1 MSYLVL
7 ARKYRPRSFADVA
20 GQELVTRVLQGAI
33 ADGRIGH
40 AYLFCGP
47 RGTGKTTLARI
58 FAKALNC
65 EQGPAREPC
74 GQCER
79 CTSADA
85 GGEADIVEIDAAS
98 HTGVDDVRELRDQA
112 AYAPL
117 RARYKVYIVD
127 EAHMLSKQAFN
138 ALLKTLEEPPP
149 HVVFLFATTEP
160 HKVIG
165 TVLSRCQ
172 VLRLASIG
180 EEQIARRLAQVCE
193 LEGFQFGAGV
203 VEELARRSA
212 GGLRDALSLT
222 DQLVAL
228 VGPAPTAAD
237 LARLAPEGGARDFED
252 VLDELE
258 ACDRTRVLARLT
270 AQQGREAELVG
281 GLLNALRAG
290 LIALHLG
297 PEAPVLSGPA
307 DLRARQLERARR
319 LGPERMQIYFGE
331 LIAARE
337 RMRELPGH
345 EAHVLLHVLLELC
358 QPGATLPLAALE
370 ARLLELEQRL
380 AGATPASAPATPP
393 SSHASAPAHA
403 STARA
408 EERPLDA
415 RPTPSTAQ
423 PSAPASAAPRSS
435 SGRAPNPAALG
446 DTWKALLE
454 ELGKASPGLADLL
467 RRRGRL
473 VDAAGPVVRAALEAL
488 TEGERRMAA
497 DKRNLATAAR
507 AFERVLGRPVEVA
520 LDAGAP
526 PAAGSSAVDPF
537 TQKVAQLFGGALE
550 ERS

>member
-33 ADGRIGH
+33 ADARIGH

-74 GQCER
+74 GRCER

-112 AYAPL
+112 SYAPL
-117 RARYKVYIVD
+117 RARYKVYIID

-138 ALLKTLEEPPP
+138 ALLKTLEEPPA

-172 VLRLASIG
+172 VLRLAPIG
-180 EEQIARRLAQVCE
+180 EEQIARRLAQVCA
-193 LEGFQFGAGV
+193 LEEFQFGAGV

-252 VLDELE
+252 LLDELE
-258 ACDRTRVLARLT
+258 ARDRTRVLVRLT
-270 AQQGREAELVG
+270 AQQGREAELVS
-281 GLLNALRAG
+281 GLLGALRAG

-319 LGPERMQIYFGE
+319 LGADGVQIYFGE

-345 EAHVLLHVLLELC
+345 EAHVLLHALLELC
-358 QPGATLPLAALE
+358 QPGALLPLAALE

-380 AGATPASAPATPP
+380 GGLAAAQPAVASAAPSASAPRASERASDAHLAPPASAP
-393 SSHASAPAHA
+393 SG
-403 STARA
+403 
-408 EERPLDA
+408 
-415 RPTPSTAQ
+415 
-423 PSAPASAAPRSS
+423 SAAVAPRAAERT

-446 DTWKALLE
+446 ETWKALLE
-454 ELGKASPGLADLL
+454 ELAKASPGLADLL

-473 VDAAGPVVRAALEAL
+473 VDAAGPIVRAALEAL
-488 TEGERRMAA
+488 TETERRMAA
-497 DKRNLATAAR
+497 DKRNLAAAAR

-526 PAAGSSAVDPF
+526 ATGAPSAADPF